1 MSNYKWVKLDDMYA
15 ELRKEDFSSV
25 SSFEVNEIDS
35 LLMKKLEENGI
46 DSYLEG
52 DGFFE
57 PCRYV
62 LTAVDTKVV
71 EITAPLYEFDLK
83 IGDYVLISKSYTE
96 EVRNPDEYELVK
108 SIYFRCCQEVAT
120 EQAKVF
126 EKEFKAKS
134 LDDGI
139 SSLITTFSIPDY
151 EPNRCYEQYIP
162 TGYIKV
168 CEKNLPFTH
177 NRHNVVFIKKMDAK
191 GKVVTIKVHDLYKGL
206 VIGKGGENIKRI
218 AKLINAKR
226 INVM

>member
-25 SSFEVNEIDS
+25 PRFEVNEIDS

-46 DSYLEG
+46 DSDLEG
-52 DGFFE
+52 DGFLE

-62 LTAVDTKVV
+62 LTADDTKVV
-71 EITAPLYEFDLK
+71 EITAPLYEFDLN
-83 IGDYVLISKSYTE
+83 IGDYVLIYGSHTDKTIDPE
-96 EVRNPDEYELVK
+96 EYKLVK
-108 SIYFRCCQEVAT
+108 AIYYRCLQEVAT

-126 EKEFKAKS
+126 EKEFMENS

-139 SSLITTFSIPDY
+139 SSFVTISSSPYL
-151 EPNRCYEQYIP
+151 PNYFYEQYIP

-168 CEKNLPFTH
+168 CEKNIAFTRDIH
-177 NRHNVVFIKKMDAK
+177 DVVFIKNMDAK
-191 GKVVTIKVHDLYKGL
+191 GKVVTIKVHDMYKGL

-226 INVM
+226 INVI

>member
-1 MSNYKWVKLDDMYA
+1 MSNYKWVKLDDTYA

-25 SSFEVNEIDS
+25 PSFEVNEIDP
-35 LLMKKLEENGI
+35 LLMQKLEKNGV

-57 PCRYV
+57 PLRYV
-62 LTAVDTKVV
+62 LTSLDTKFI
-71 EITAPLYEFDLK
+71 EILAPLYEFDLK
-83 IGDYVLISKSYTE
+83 IGDYVLISESHTQ
-96 EVRNPDEYELVK
+96 EVRDPNEYELVK

-120 EQAKVF
+120 EQTEVF
-126 EKEFKAKS
+126 EKEFMANS

-139 SSLITTFSIPDY
+139 SSFVIISSNSDRQ
-151 EPNRCYEQYIP
+151 PNYFYEQYIP

-168 CEKNLPFTH
+168 CEKNIAFTRDMH
-177 NRHNVVFIKKMDAK
+177 DVVFIKNMDAK

-226 INVM
+226 INVI

>member
-15 ELRKEDFSSV
+15 ELRKDDFSSV

-46 DSYLEG
+46 DLYLEG

-57 PCRYV
+57 PLRYV
-62 LTAVDTKVV
+62 LTVVDTKVV

-96 EVRNPDEYELVK
+96 EVRNPNEYELVK

-126 EKEFKAKS
+126 EKEFMAKS

-139 SSLITTFSIPDY
+139 SSLVTTFSIPDY

-162 TGYIKV
+162 KGYIKV
-168 CEKNLPFTH
+168 CEKSLPFTH
-177 NRHNVVFIKKMDAK
+177 NRHDVVFIKKMDAK

-226 INVM
+226 INVI

>member
-25 SSFEVNEIDS
+25 SSFEVNEINP
-35 LLMKKLEENGI
+35 LQMKKLEENGI
-46 DSYLEG
+46 DSDFVG

-62 LTAVDTKVV
+62 LTTFDTKMV
-71 EITAPLYEFDLK
+71 EITAPLYEFNLK
-83 IGDYVLISKSYTE
+83 TGDYVLISESYTE
-96 EVRNPDEYELVK
+96 EVNDPNEYKLVK

-120 EQAKVF
+120 EQSKVF
-126 EKEFKAKS
+126 EKEFMEKS
-134 LDDGI
+134 LDGI
-139 SSLITTFSIPDY
+139 SSFVTISSTPDRQ
-151 EPNRCYEQYIP
+151 PNYFYEQYIP

-168 CEKNLPFTH
+168 CEKNRAFTRDIH
-177 NRHNVVFIKKMDAK
+177 DVVFIKSMDAK